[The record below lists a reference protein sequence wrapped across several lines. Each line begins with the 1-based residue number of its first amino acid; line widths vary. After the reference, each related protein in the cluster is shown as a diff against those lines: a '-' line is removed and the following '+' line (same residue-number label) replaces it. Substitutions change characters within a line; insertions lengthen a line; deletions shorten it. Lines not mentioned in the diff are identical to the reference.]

1 MTGYQRVEKLRGV
14 NPLVEL
20 FSSSQ
25 VYEALVLMIPSWEN
39 KVLGMIQLRLQQ
51 YTVSVTFKCLFRK
64 ILIKMNSIKLYE

>member
-1 MTGYQRVEKLRGV
+1 MTGYQRVEKLGGV

-39 KVLGMIQLRLQQ
+39 KVLGMIQIETPAL
-51 YTVSVTFKCLFRK
+51 YCKCN
-64 ILIKMNSIKLYE
+64 I